1 MNFRLNAKTAGLAL
15 FLLFAAKNALPV
27 DGYFTGDGL
36 EGKRI
41 LVYSSSVENGNDSDA
56 WLAQKTKRDII
67 NDLVNYS
74 NMDIIDADEKKTI
87 RKLQKDSISGLY
99 SDSDPIELGKMI
111 QAKSYIKLVTSCKR
125 KTYSLSATIT
135 NIETG
140 KTEGS
145 GSTPF
150 YSEDDFISKAH
161 GEIAA
166 GILETLG
173 VKLTIA
179 GKRLLQY
186 GTFSQTESESRE
198 NIAAYKAELARLEKE
213 QQALRQ
219 ARKVQVDS
227 EALNARIEA
236 QKALLL
242 QKQKNEEARLIR
254 LREDA
259 KRKMEEQRLSEE
271 RNGETQKKILTLSNE
286 IEKKAQKIRAQ
297 KVEGLDVFKKIE
309 LIEGE
314 KQILASNEKSIKDS
328 LIDFN
333 SQQDELAEKEILE
346 RKKQKARITETNADG
361 SLNDVGKKNLESDI
375 EAIKIKH
382 EKIKSENE
390 NQVENTAGK
399 LQENLRQKII
409 LDIKSLEGAK
419 YVANSMF
426 NDGVYF
432 RINNYNGSESKH
444 GWEYNLSFVFGG
456 QAICS
461 DEGLLLYN
469 ELTGLEVPSYP
480 DAKDPKRAEK
490 LEAYAKYQDNVETY
504 DSFFRLNVP
513 YIQTIVEYSIK
524 IGDAKSPSEYIVTVH
539 KMLLKSTQSE
549 KIIKTIDKDTEGTY
563 KYSPAT
569 LVDWNLKNIRKQREL
584 KEEKNN
590 LRQAAEEKKKA
601 ILDEQMEKAP
611 WAYQKLGNGGL
622 GGVGFNYKY
631 FMGSNLTAYIE
642 LPLTSWLFLDGVID
656 WQSSFHKNGFSAG
669 GGFGLNARAHLGN
682 FHPAAYYI
690 FDVARLKNYGNLSEL
705 ALIHN
710 VGLAIPLG
718 SFYNIDVRYSLYVA
732 EQNLEHA
739 FSAGI
744 RMTLP
749 TWTILKK
756 R

>member
-74 NMDIIDADEKKTI
+74 NMDIIDADEKRTI

-219 ARKVQVDS
+219 TRKVQVDS

-259 KRKMEEQRLSEE
+259 KSAVDACRALGLEVWMISGDKEETARRIAGECGIENVLFEVKPEEKAAQITQLKSEGRRVAMVGDGINDAPAMAEADLAIAMGTGTDIAIECADAVLPGGRIGRVPQALRLAGAARRTVRQNLGWALFYNLICIPVAACGIVNPS
-271 RNGETQKKILTLSNE
+271 IAAAAMTLSSNG
-286 IEKKAQKIRAQ
+286 ILLHSLRLNKA
-297 KVEGLDVFKKIE
+297 E
-309 LIEGE
+309 
-314 KQILASNEKSIKDS
+314 ASNE
-328 LIDFN
+328 
-333 SQQDELAEKEILE
+333 
-346 RKKQKARITETNADG
+346 
-361 SLNDVGKKNLESDI
+361 
-375 EAIKIKH
+375 
-382 EKIKSENE
+382 
-390 NQVENTAGK
+390 
-399 LQENLRQKII
+399 
-409 LDIKSLEGAK
+409 
-419 YVANSMF
+419 
-426 NDGVYF
+426 
-432 RINNYNGSESKH
+432 NG
-444 GWEYNLSFVFGG
+444 
-456 QAICS
+456 
-461 DEGLLLYN
+461 
-469 ELTGLEVPSYP
+469 
-480 DAKDPKRAEK
+480 
-490 LEAYAKYQDNVETY
+490 
-504 DSFFRLNVP
+504 
-513 YIQTIVEYSIK
+513 
-524 IGDAKSPSEYIVTVH
+524 
-539 KMLLKSTQSE
+539 
-549 KIIKTIDKDTEGTY
+549 
-563 KYSPAT
+563 T
-569 LVDWNLKNIRKQREL
+569 L
-584 KEEKNN
+584 
-590 LRQAAEEKKKA
+590 
-601 ILDEQMEKAP
+601 
-611 WAYQKLGNGGL
+611 
-622 GGVGFNYKY
+622 
-631 FMGSNLTAYIE
+631 
-642 LPLTSWLFLDGVID
+642 
-656 WQSSFHKNGFSAG
+656 
-669 GGFGLNARAHLGN
+669 
-682 FHPAAYYI
+682 
-690 FDVARLKNYGNLSEL
+690 
-705 ALIHN
+705 
-710 VGLAIPLG
+710 
-718 SFYNIDVRYSLYVA
+718 
-732 EQNLEHA
+732 
-739 FSAGI
+739 
-744 RMTLP
+744 
-749 TWTILKK
+749 
-756 R
+756 